1 MNIFLLGVGKMGEG
15 SQKVRTSLHSK
26 FGDVMHST
34 VTLPILY
41 YTFESC

>member
-1 MNIFLLGVGKMGEG
+1 MGEG

-26 FGDVMHST
+26 FGDVMHSDSTNT